1 MGRLTP
7 GAAYTYERVGHNI
20 YARENGSTERILIG
34 SHIPERRY
42 PLQYD
47 MFETQL
53 WQDIVAA
60 GRTNLALQKALDR
73 AILIYQ
79 TIKDNNE

>member
-1 MGRLTP
+1 MGSLTP
-7 GAAYTYERVGHNI
+7 GAAYTYERVGRNV
-20 YARENGSTERILIG
+20 YAREEGSTERILIG
-34 SHIPERRY
+34 RHIPERRD

-47 MFETQL
+47 LIETQL

-60 GRTNLALQKALDR
+60 GRTNPSLQKVLDH

-79 TIKDNNE
+79 IIKDDNE